1 MVYGHKSVFGTVLFR
16 GEEMKKFQNTL
27 EVANP
32 QAVASAANMMDT
44 LKVLRGM
51 IYKSK
56 IEDAAETLI
65 SALRLVENTIL
76 VEDGD

>member
-1 MVYGHKSVFGTVLFR
+1 MIEVTKSG
-16 GEEMKKFQNTL
+16 GKKVGFQNTL

-32 QAVASAANMMDT
+32 QAASAANMMDT

-56 IEDAAETLI
+56 IEDAAETLLA
-65 SALRLVENTIL
+65 ALRLVENTIL
-76 VEDGD
+76 VEGGD